1 MIPDSARID
10 LWCTFPVAIS
20 DQALLQTYQNLL
32 SDSERKQHQQF
43 YFAKDRHRY
52 LITRALTRT
61 VLSRY
66 TSIAAD
72 QLTFA
77 TNEFGKPRIIN
88 DLGLNQEIA
97 FNITHADNLILI
109 GVTRDCALGVDTE
122 NSQNRTISRELAEY
136 SFAVQEVADFLAQPI
151 EQQQQ
156 RFFEFWTLKESY
168 IKARGMGLSIP
179 LKQFSFRF
187 PRENLIEL
195 DIDALQHDAP
205 ERWRFWQLRLAKDY
219 LVAVCAEKINPTPP
233 LLVLRHVVPLMWE
246 EKLDYQL
253 LRSFPST

>member
-1 MIPDSARID
+1 MISDPTRID
-10 LWCTFPVAIS
+10 LWCVFPRAIS
-20 DQALLQTYQNLL
+20 DQGLLQTYQSLL
-32 SDSERKQHQQF
+32 SDNERKQQQQF

-72 QLTFA
+72 KLTFA
-77 TNEFGKPRIIN
+77 NNEFGKPHIVN
-88 DLGLNQEIA
+88 DLGLNQNIS

-109 GVTRDCALGVDTE
+109 GVTRECALGLDTE
-122 NSQNRTISRELAEY
+122 NSQDRNISQNLAEY
-136 SFAVQEVADFLAQPI
+136 SFAAEEVVDFLAQPT
-151 EQQQQ
+151 EFRQQ

-179 LKQFSFRF
+179 LKQFSFRL
-187 PRENLIEL
+187 PREHAIEFAV
-195 DIDALQHDAP
+195 DALQNDMP
-205 ERWRFWQLRLAKDY
+205 ERWRFWQFRLAKDY

-233 LLVLRHVVPLMWE
+233 LLSLRQVIPLVSENM
-246 EKLDYQL
+246 LDYEL
-253 LRSFPST
+253 LRSCQ